1 MHHWACTTAKIKTCG
16 KVYSLIIFEQF
27 LKLPEVLQMK
37 KNKSSIEII
46 SFSFILLFQLIYE
59 SSTRGY
65 LLWESA
71 MQLKNAIKSVIF
83 ICFV

>member
-1 MHHWACTTAKIKTCG
+1 
-16 KVYSLIIFEQF
+16 LIIFEQF
-27 LKLPEVLQMK
+27 LKLPEVLQMN

-65 LLWESA
+65 LL
-71 MQLKNAIKSVIF
+71 
-83 ICFV
+83 